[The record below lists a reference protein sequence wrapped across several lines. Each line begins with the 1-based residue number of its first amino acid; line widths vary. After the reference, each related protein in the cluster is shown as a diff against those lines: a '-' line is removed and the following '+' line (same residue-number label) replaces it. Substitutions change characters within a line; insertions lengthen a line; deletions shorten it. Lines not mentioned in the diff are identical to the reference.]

1 MKFRFGPLAH
11 GWISTAFS
19 LSKLVR
25 LMRTAHAHLP
35 AAAHVHLDGVTAGV
49 FSHVSFPKSASVLY
63 QEPSLTVLAS
73 LTHLNLT
80 TCTNTYCIDS
90 HINNYLYFAYF
101 AQQHAEETSYNGY
114 ISDKQ

>member
-1 MKFRFGPLAH
+1 MP
-11 GWISTAFS
+11 ISQQ
-19 LSKLVR
+19 LLVYTSMESQ
-25 LMRTAHAHLP
+25 L
-35 AAAHVHLDGVTAGV
+35 VS
-49 FSHVSFPKSASVLY
+49 FHVSFPKSASVLY

-101 AQQHAEETSYNGY
+101 AQQHAEETSFNGY
-114 ISDKQ
+114 IFDKQ